1 VLARPVLVGFVAAS
15 ILLVAGCSSD
25 KPRDT
30 SATPPLPSAPSSV
43 APSLGPSAAAELEAL
58 TAYRGMWDAFVE
70 AAKTS
75 DTELPALREH
85 ATDNALALIASAL
98 ISNREQKRVILG
110 ELKIDPKVTAVTP
123 ADAPREASVVDCVND
138 EKWLVHKA
146 SGGLVNDVPGS
157 ANRTT
162 ATVIR
167 TDDGWRVSRFTIED
181 TPC

>member
-1 VLARPVLVGFVAAS
+1 VFTRPVLVGFVAAS
-15 ILLVAGCSSD
+15 VLLGAGCSSD
-25 KPRDT
+25 EPKSAPAT
-30 SATPPLPSAPSSV
+30 TAPSPSAT
-43 APSLGPSAAAELEAL
+43 PSLGPSAAANQDAL

-75 DTELPALREH
+75 DPETPELKQH

-98 ISNREQKRVILG
+98 IANREQKRVILG
-110 ELKIDPKVTAVTP
+110 ELKIDPKVTAMTP
-123 ADAPREASVVDCVND
+123 ADAPREANILDCVND

-146 SGGLVNDVPGS
+146 SGGLVNDIPGS

-167 TDDGWRVSRFTIED
+167 TDDGWKVSRFTIED
-181 TPC
+181 APC

>member
-1 VLARPVLVGFVAAS
+1 MLSRQVLVGLVAAS
-15 ILLVAGCSSD
+15 ALLGAGCSSENSGS
-25 KPRDT
+25 T
-30 SATPPLPSAPSSV
+30 STALPPTSPSSPV
-43 APSLGPSAAAELEAL
+43 PSLGPSAAAERDAL

-75 DTELPALREH
+75 DPELPELREH
-85 ATDNALALIASAL
+85 ATENALALIASAL
-98 ISNREQKRVILG
+98 VANREQKRVILG

-162 ATVIR
+162 ATVIH
-167 TDDGWRVSRFTIED
+167 TDDGWKVSRFTIED